1 MPILSK
7 RAWWWEPGMYYRQ
20 PLARITSSS
29 ATQKESVCLES
40 KAPQGTSRRK
50 AVGCPSLQKARLLPY
65 LGVGHGLAPVFLM
78 GIGQP
83 ETRGKHP
90 RIKNVRIHLVS
101 WKVDRMTLSNRNR
114 LPSTTTLLNSR
125 LGRENPELPRIRR
138 LGRIQFAGLTVG
150 FSLPVYLI
158 SLMLYLLARQQL
170 TLSQFDLVR

>member
-1 MPILSK
+1 MSFLSRK
-7 RAWWWEPGMYYRQ
+7 
-20 PLARITSSS
+20 
-29 ATQKESVCLES
+29 
-40 KAPQGTSRRK
+40 QG
-50 AVGCPSLQKARLLPY
+50 CDLD

-101 WKVDRMTLSNRNR
+101 WKVDRMTLPNRNR
-114 LPSTTTLLNSR
+114 FPSTTTLLNSR

-138 LGRIQFAGLTVG
+138 LGRMQFAGLTVG